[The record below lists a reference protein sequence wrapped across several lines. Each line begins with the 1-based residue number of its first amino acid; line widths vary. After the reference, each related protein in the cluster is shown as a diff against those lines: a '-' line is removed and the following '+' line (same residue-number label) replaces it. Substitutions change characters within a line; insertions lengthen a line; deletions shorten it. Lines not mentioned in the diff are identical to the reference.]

1 MSSDAADEGVHAL
14 EMRFMWIWF
23 AEPGDKNRTY
33 GLVME
38 LVDLPD
44 SKSGAKACGFE
55 SHLGHQE
62 VRSNPRRGHCGRQN
76 FKTPLSSLCG
86 DRKLKEERPGVTG
99 CKHTPALYAFVMEL
113 VDIPD

>member
-1 MSSDAADEGVHAL
+1 
-14 EMRFMWIWF
+14 MRMWIWF

-62 VRSNPRRGHCGRQN
+62 VRSDPRRGHCGRQN
-76 FKTPLSSLCG
+76 FKTPLSSLYG

-99 CKHTPALYAFVMEL
+99 CKHTPVLYAFVMEL